1 VIVRALI
8 VDDSRSIRVIIG
20 RFLRELGFETLEAAN
35 GREALD
41 VLSAAEKVDLA
52 LVDWNMPVMDGYQLV
67 CELRRNPSRD
77 DMRILMVTTETEI
90 DRVSTALEAGASEY
104 LMKPFTKDAIAGKL
118 AILGLVEA

>member
-1 VIVRALI
+1 VRALI